1 MSVRILV
8 VDDSQLARKFISEFL
23 SVDPELEI
31 IGTAQNGQEAIELTR
46 NLKPDLITMDISMP
60 VMDGL
65 LATEHIMAYNPTPI
79 LVMSNLLKS
88 ELHLSFQAISKGA
101 VETIE
106 KPDFSAGI
114 SSPDA
119 KKLIRTAK
127 LVSNVNVITHLGGK
141 LKKKGI
147 EKSVETKY
155 DLIQETSK
163 KSFDLIAIGAS
174 TGGPK
179 VLAQILSQ
187 LPKNFTSSIIIVQ
200 HISKGFTP
208 GLVDWL
214 NRECILDV
222 AEAKSGEQIIPG
234 RVFVAPCDNH
244 TLVTNNGRIRL
255 NKGLPVAGNRPSASV
270 LMSSVAKVYGQKCI
284 GVVLTGMGED
294 GALGMLDI
302 KKAGGR
308 TIAQDEQSSAIFG
321 MPKAAIDNGSVDRV
335 LNVDRIGQLLANH
348 T

>member
-1 MSVRILV
+1 MR
-8 VDDSQLARKFISEFL
+8 
-23 SVDPELEI
+23 
-31 IGTAQNGQEAIELTR
+31 G
-46 NLKPDLITMDISMP
+46 
-60 VMDGL
+60 
-65 LATEHIMAYNPTPI
+65 
-79 LVMSNLLKS
+79 
-88 ELHLSFQAISKGA
+88 
-101 VETIE
+101 
-106 KPDFSAGI
+106 
-114 SSPDA
+114 
-119 KKLIRTAK
+119 
-127 LVSNVNVITHLGGK
+127 
-141 LKKKGI
+141 KKKGI

-321 MPKAAIDNGSVDRV
+321 MPKAAIDNGSVDKI
-335 LNVDRIGQLLANH
+335 LNVNRIGQLLSNH